1 MTDQPDPKP
10 LSETEREDLVA
21 YLDGEL
27 GEEEA
32 RAVESKLNLDARA
45 RTEADELQR
54 AWDLLDY
61 LPQAEPSPT
70 FTERTVSRIAAL
82 RPAAPTAGVRR
93 RRLWAVGFGWAAAV
107 LVAAAAGFAGVT
119 FLVPE
124 DRTDE
129 ELARDLRVIE
139 NRRLY
144 EPVPDIYF
152 LWELSHPD
160 LFGDEG
166 PGS

>member
-27 GEEEA
+27 DEEAA

-70 FTERTVSRIAAL
+70 FTERTVSRITAL
-82 RPAAPTAGVRR
+82 RPTAPAARR
-93 RRLWAVGFGWAAAV
+93 RRRAWAVAAGWAAAV
-107 LVAAAAGFAGVT
+107 LLAAAAGFAGVT

-124 DRTDE
+124 DPTDE
-129 ELARDLRVIE
+129 ELARDLRVID

-144 EPVPDIYF
+144 ENVPDIEF

-160 LFGDEG
+160 LFGDDT